1 MAIIGATELQ
11 PVNVVSNYLAGR
23 ESRQNQL
30 AKQQEMAMRQQQMA
44 MQQRAAQRAE
54 EAAAAESQNALLR
67 RQALATRDPNAM
79 FGDGF
84 TEEAKNYVLL
94 VRNQE
99 ENARKRHEFNVGN
112 MASEAGALANDPS
125 ALNKAT
131 LTAWVQ
137 SYVDKGVITPE
148 AAQRFAAVPDD
159 PQQLSQAMMRVSRQ
173 GLTAQQQGEME
184 RAAQTAAREERRLAL
199 EGQRVGLDRQRL
211 GLEGRRVA
219 VSERE
224 ATQPAAGDKPPVGYR
239 FSATGDL
246 EAIPGGPSDPA
257 VIKRNME
264 AGRAAPVGS
273 ARTSEQ
279 ERNTAY
285 NTGRLLGSLASIT
298 RATTSDA
305 SAGAPNVVEAAL
317 LSSPFGILEP
327 AANFAR
333 GPQRQIVANAQADLI
348 DALLYLATGAAYN
361 KEQLQAQRQSY
372 LPNFTDKTAARDDK
386 RARLKELIVAAK
398 IRSGNAWTPE
408 LEERF
413 RTYVGDLAAPSA
425 APSAAPTGVL
435 RQTASGTTYTVED

>member
-11 PVNVVSNYLAGR
+11 PVNVVSNYLAGQETR
-23 ESRQNQL
+23 RNAL
-30 AKQQEMAMRQQQMA
+30 AQQQEMAMQQQQMA
-44 MQQRAAQRAE
+44 MQQRTAQRE
-54 EAAAAESQNALLR
+54 EESAAAESQQNELLR
-67 RQALATRDPNAM
+67 RTLAGGGGSRDLMQAGLFEPGIKLGEYETSQAEAAGKLQDRTMKQRQAM
-79 FGDGF
+79 FGILSVARNPQTYQTARQIAEGMGLDLTGIPEEYPG
-84 TEEAKNYVLL
+84 EEAINTIEDSLL
-94 VRNQE
+94 
-99 ENARKRHEFNVGN
+99 
-112 MASEAGALANDPS
+112 
-125 ALNKAT
+125 
-131 LTAWVQ
+131 
-137 SYVDKGVITPE
+137 TPAE
-148 AAQRFAAVPDD
+148 RA
-159 PQQLSQAMMRVSRQ
+159 
-173 GLTAQQQGEME
+173 E
-184 RAAQTAAREERRLAL
+184 RAAKQETVAVQKGQLGISRGQLAL
-199 EGQRVGLDRQRL
+199 ARDR
-211 GLEGRRVA
+211 LEFDRNK
-219 VSERE
+219 E
-224 ATQPAAGDKPPVGYR
+224 ATQPTAGGKPPVGYR
-239 FSATGDL
+239 VSATGDL

-413 RTYVGDLAAPSA
+413 RTYVGDLAAPSEGDVFA
-425 APSAAPTGVL
+425 EADAILKGG
-435 RQTASGTTYTVED
+435 Q